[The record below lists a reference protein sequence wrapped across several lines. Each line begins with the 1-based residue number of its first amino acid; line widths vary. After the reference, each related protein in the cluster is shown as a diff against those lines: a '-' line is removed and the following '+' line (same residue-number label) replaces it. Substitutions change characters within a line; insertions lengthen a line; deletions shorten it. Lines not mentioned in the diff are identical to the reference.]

1 MKKTASFVIALL
13 LFAVTLIGMNIHSKN
28 TVIRKSREL
37 FYYNTDSRNSCKAAL
52 KELLKENSI
61 PVFGSSELSSAD
73 DIAYP
78 KSLFKNGNSDFNMIL
93 MGRGYMQSLH
103 HAISIGAAA
112 DILPDKKA
120 VLILSPQWFTSSH
133 LNQDAYADRFS
144 ERMYSEFLKN
154 PHISYN
160 TKERAAER
168 VKSLLT
174 TDLQQLEKVEK
185 YEEVFI
191 RHSLNPVLQLEM
203 RLYDSFMNMR
213 QRYLLGNEIKSLR
226 TENPKGVSAEHID
239 YGTLMDKAQKEG
251 EQACTNNNLYI
262 SDEYYDMYIRD
273 TEDSNK
279 GAYKD
284 MSYLNSPEY
293 DDLRLFLDVCMETGV
308 EPLIVSVPVN
318 GRWYDWTG
326 FPKEDREG
334 YYQNIRDIC
343 EEYKVELAD
352 FSDKEYEAYFL
363 KDIMHLGWKGWVYLD
378 EAVYQ
383 FYKK

>member
-1 MKKTASFVIALL
+1 MKKTASFAIALL
-13 LFAVTLIGMNIHSKN
+13 LFTVTWIGFNIYSKN
-28 TVIRKSREL
+28 AVVRKSSEL

-52 KELLKENSI
+52 KEILKENSI
-61 PVFGSSELSSAD
+61 PVFGSSELSAAD

-78 KSLFKNGNSDFNMIL
+78 KSLFKNGNSDFNMVL
-93 MGRGYMQSLH
+93 MGRGYTQSLH
-103 HAISIGAAA
+103 HVISIGAAA
-112 DILPDKKA
+112 DILPDRKA

-133 LNQDAYADRFS
+133 LSQDGYADRFS

-154 PHISYN
+154 PHISYA
-160 TKERAAER
+160 TKERVSER

-174 TDLQQLEKVEK
+174 TDLQQLERVKK

-191 RHSLNPVLQLEM
+191 KHSLNPVVQLEM

-213 QRYLLGNEIKSLR
+213 QRYLLGKEIKSLN
-226 TENPKGVSAEHID
+226 TDNSQGVAAELID
-239 YGTLMDKAQKEG
+239 YDSLMNEAQEEG
-251 EQACTNNNLYI
+251 EKACTNNDFYI
-262 SDEYYDMYIRD
+262 YDEYYDTYIRD
-273 TEDSNK
+273 SKEDNK

-284 MSYLNSPEY
+284 MSYLTSPEY
-293 DDLRLFLDVCMETGV
+293 EDLRLFLDVCKETGI

-318 GRWYDWTG
+318 GRWYDWAG

-334 YYQNIRDIC
+334 YYENIKDIC

-383 FYKK
+383 FYKE